1 MLSLDTISVTD
12 SVTNSSSPA
21 RWPLTLAAM
30 TALLGVVLSVTLASR
45 IQQAEER
52 VAIEQFRIEAETL
65 QANLEREL
73 QLYIE
78 VLNSIRALHGLSGEV
93 SGEALA
99 EFVDKGMQHQQ
110 SILGAFGFAQRIG
123 HGMRLSIEQ
132 AFDES
137 ADMGY
142 RLVEQGADGGWI
154 SAGARAIYYPLTW
167 ESHTAALR
175 VPIGFDFLSR
185 TDARQ
190 AVEYIQQHGR
200 PAIVRNPVAYEQQH
214 AEHATHWVF
223 TPIFVEVS
231 DSGGQ
236 VASALIGF
244 AVGLLDPGAML
255 ERVLALS
262 VPSPGVQ
269 VSLASARPQEEF
281 SGDDMMILPDGQWLF
296 QRAVEVINQEW
307 WLSSRRDALP
317 RSAYAITVLVAG
329 LLVSLVLTS
338 QLIVL
343 AGRTRRIEQEVQAR
357 TSDLQHATAELE
369 RQMQERVRLEEEM
382 SDLATRER
390 QRLGR
395 DLHDS
400 LGQKLTGAVFLSR
413 SLLSH
418 FKATAKEEE
427 AHARTLNETLKEAV
441 GQVRAMAR
449 GLAPV
454 ALNDESLVGALSQLA
469 EEMTSLYGVSC
480 EWVESDASPELDGKS
495 KEQLYLIAR
504 EAVNNAARHAKPGRV
519 LITLGTDSAGG
530 FILKVEDDGVGLDE
544 AAISGTG
551 MGLRIMRYRARMIR
565 AELEITPRP
574 EGGTCVVCSSRPPAS

>member
-1 MLSLDTISVTD
+1 MWSLDTISVTD

-21 RWPLTLAAM
+21 RWPLTLAAT

-52 VAIEQFRIEAETL
+52 VAIEQFWIEAETL

-123 HGMRLSIEQ
+123 HGMRRSIEQ

-231 DSGGQ
+231 DPGGQ

-244 AVGLLDPGAML
+244 AVGLLDPGAVL

-269 VSLASARPQEEF
+269 VSLASARSQEEL
-281 SGDDMMILPDGQWLF
+281 SGDDMLILPNGQWLF

-307 WLSSRRDALP
+307 WLSSRRDAPP

-369 RQMQERVRLEEEM
+369 LQMQERVRLEEEM

-418 FKATAKEEE
+418 FKTTAKEEE

-504 EAVNNAARHAKPGRV
+504 EAVNNAARHAKPGRI

-544 AAISGTG
+544 AAVSGTG

-565 AELEITPRP
+565 ADLEINPRP

>member
-427 AHARTLNETLKEAV
+427 SHARTLNETLKEAV